1 MQVLLETAGEEP
13 LLVVGE
19 YGRGRVASLAFDSTW
34 RWWRDGNSE
43 AHRRFWRQLM
53 LWLLSREETGGD
65 RIVLELD
72 SRRFALE
79 NPPEFRASLETISEP
94 TTDQGLIAEIVD
106 AEDNLTPVTVTRQ
119 APTAGSA
126 AAIQG
131 RLPQLEPGLYRLR
144 IRAENNAAIEP
155 AELAFQ
161 AVDES
166 RELAQP
172 MADPVY
178 LRQLAE
184 ITASHGG
191 AAFSPDEVDA
201 LLETIAKRR
210 RQAETPV
217 VEKHRLGDGPISG
230 WLLFS
235 LFAGCL
241 SAEWFL
247 RRRWGL
253 A

>member
-1 MQVLLETAGEEP
+1 MAAFAQET
-13 LLVVGE
+13 
-19 YGRGRVASLAFDSTW
+19 
-34 RWWRDGNSE
+34 SE
-43 AHRRFWRQLM
+43 TKIDL
-53 LWLLSREETGGD
+53 D
-65 RIVLELD
+65 LD

-79 NPPEFRASLETISEP
+79 NPPEFRAAVRPVDEP
-94 TTDQGLIAEIVD
+94 ATDRKLVAEVID
-106 AEDNLTPVTVTRQ
+106 ADGVATSVPFSTESPE
-119 APTAGSA
+119 AGSGTS
-126 AAIQG
+126 IKGVIPKLQ
-131 RLPQLEPGLYRLR
+131 PGFYRLR
-144 IRAENNAAIEP
+144 VRSADANDSMQP

-178 LRQLAE
+178 LRQLAD
-184 ITASHGG
+184 ITADHGG
-191 AAFSPDEVDA
+191 AAFTADEVDA
-201 LLETIAKRR
+201 LIDTIAKRR

-217 VEKHRLGDGPISG
+217 IEKYRLGDGPISG
-230 WLLFS
+230 WILFIF
-235 LFAGCL
+235 FAACL